1 MYLDKA
7 HPYIVAELNS
17 SHRGKVDIAKKM
29 IDAAKACGC
38 DAVKFQSW
46 TDASLYSGS
55 YYAKNPIARRM
66 VKGFA
71 LHAEA
76 LAELSDYCRVSGIDF
91 ASTPYSRSEVDLLI
105 EPCRAPYIKIASM
118 DINNIPFLEY
128 IAERMVPIV
137 LSTGM
142 ATLEEIRNA
151 VHAIEGKGNHQ
162 ICILH
167 CVSLYPVDHAQVHLN
182 NILML
187 KREFPQCSIGYS
199 DHTIGSEAA
208 CAATALGAVMI
219 EKHFTLDNS
228 VIGWDNQMATEPEE
242 MEQLVREC
250 RNVAKALGSY
260 ERSVTDAE
268 LTQRTK
274 MRRSIVAAK
283 ELSAGHVLTMED
295 LDAKRPGDGI
305 PPNEMIH
312 VIGKKLKRD
321 IGADEML
328 LPDDLESYG
337 AKI

>member
-17 SHRGKVDIAKKM
+17 SHRGKVDVAKKM

-71 LHAEA
+71 LLPEA
-76 LAELSDYCRVSGIDF
+76 LVELSVYCRESGIDF
-91 ASTPYSRSEVDLLI
+91 ASTPYSRSEVDLLVDA
-105 EPCRAPYIKIASM
+105 CDVPYIKIASM

-128 IAERMVPIV
+128 IAGRMVPIV

-142 ATLEEIRNA
+142 ATLDEIRAA
-151 VHAIEGKGNHQ
+151 VRAIEGRGNHQ

-167 CVSLYPVDHAQVHLN
+167 CVSLYPVAHEHVHLN
-182 NILML
+182 NMRML
-187 KREFPQCSIGYS
+187 KKEFPECSVGYS
-199 DHTIGSEAA
+199 DHTMGSEAA
-208 CAATALGAVMI
+208 CAATALGALMI
-219 EKHFTLDNS
+219 EKHFTLDS
-228 VIGWDNQMATEPEE
+228 SMIGWDNQMATEPEQ
-242 MEQLVREC
+242 MEKLVREC
-250 RNVAKALGSY
+250 RNVAAALGAY
-260 ERSVTDAE
+260 ERSVTEEE
-268 LTQRTK
+268 LAQRVK

-283 ELSAGHVLTMED
+283 HLPAGRVLSMED

-305 PPNEMIH
+305 PPNEFAR
-312 VIGKKLKRD
+312 VVGKKVKRD
-321 IGADEML
+321 MEADEML
-328 LPDDLESYG
+328 FPDDLE
-337 AKI
+337 

>member
-17 SHRGKVDIAKKM
+17 SHRGKVDVAKKM

-71 LHAEA
+71 LLPEA
-76 LAELSDYCRVSGIDF
+76 LVELSVYCRESGIDF
-91 ASTPYSRSEVDLLI
+91 ASTPYSRSEVDLLVDA
-105 EPCRAPYIKIASM
+105 CDVPYIKIASM

-128 IAERMVPIV
+128 IAGRMVPIV

-142 ATLEEIRNA
+142 ATLDEIRAA
-151 VHAIEGKGNHQ
+151 VRAIEGRGNHQ

-167 CVSLYPVDHAQVHLN
+167 CVSLYPVAHEHVHLN
-182 NILML
+182 NMRML
-187 KREFPQCSIGYS
+187 KAEFPECSVGYS
-199 DHTIGSEAA
+199 DHTMGSEAA

-219 EKHFTLDNS
+219 EKHFTLDS
-228 VIGWDNQMATEPEE
+228 SMIGWDNQMATEPEQ
-242 MEQLVREC
+242 MEKLVREC
-250 RNVAKALGSY
+250 RNVAAALGSY
-260 ERSVTDAE
+260 ERSVTEEE
-268 LTQRTK
+268 LAQRVK

-283 ELSAGHVLTMED
+283 HIPAGHVLSMED

-305 PPNEMIH
+305 PPDEFAR
-312 VIGKKLKRD
+312 VVGKKVKRD
-321 IGADEML
+321 MEADEML
-328 LPDDLESYG
+328 FPDDLE
-337 AKI
+337 

>member
-1 MYLDKA
+1 MYFDKA

-17 SHRGKVDIAKKM
+17 SHRGKIEIARKM
-29 IDAAKACGC
+29 VDAAKACGC

-46 TDASLYSGS
+46 TDASLYSGT

-76 LAELSDYCRVSGIDF
+76 LTELSAYCTDIGIDF

-142 ATLEEIRNA
+142 ATLEEIRSA

-182 NILML
+182 NMRML
-187 KREFPQCSIGYS
+187 KAEFPECSVGYS
-199 DHTIGSEAA
+199 DHTMGSEAA

-219 EKHFTLDNS
+219 EKHFTLDS
-228 VIGWDNQMATEPEE
+228 SMIGWDNQMATEPEQ
-242 MEQLVREC
+242 MEKLVREC
-250 RNVAKALGSY
+250 RNVAAALGSY
-260 ERSVTDAE
+260 ERSVTEEE
-268 LTQRTK
+268 LAQRVK

-283 ELSAGHVLTMED
+283 HLPAGHVLSMED

-305 PPNEMIH
+305 PPNEFAC
-312 VIGKKLKRD
+312 VVGKKVKRD
-321 IGADEML
+321 MEVDEML
-328 LPDDLESYG
+328 FLGDLE
-337 AKI
+337 